1 MKQICIALALL
12 TIFLAACSPAASTQ
26 LPGLPAYSEADKSAP
41 PEAPEAG
48 GFAADTASNRSTT
61 GQQGVE
67 RLVIKTAS
75 LSIVVAD
82 PGTGMEDI
90 ARMADAM
97 GGFVVSSNVY
107 KTQTERGIEVPQAA
121 ITVRVPAERLTE
133 ALTLI
138 RDLVE
143 NPLED
148 ILSDNVSG
156 EDVTQQYT
164 DLQSRLR
171 NLEQAEEQ
179 LREIMASATRP
190 EDVLN
195 IFNQLTS
202 VRGEIEVL
210 KGQIQYYEEAA
221 ALSSVSVTLVAQ
233 EAVAPLSIGGWQPVG
248 VARNAVQALI
258 NTLQFLGNA
267 AIWLIIYVLPVFIV
281 IFIPLRLIWIGIRKW
296 RASRR
301 ARRAAPPAATPPA
314 ATT

>member
-1 MKQICIALALL
+1 MDN
-12 TIFLAACSPAASTQ
+12 AAT
-26 LPGLPAYSEADKSAP
+26 
-41 PEAPEAG
+41 
-48 GFAADTASNRSTT
+48 RSST
-61 GQQGVE
+61 GQAAE
-67 RLVIKTAS
+67 RLVIKTAN
-75 LSIVVAD
+75 LSIVVPD
-82 PGTGMEDI
+82 PGTTMDAI
-90 ARMADAM
+90 SRMAEEM

-107 KTQTERGIEVPQAA
+107 KTQSERGVEVPQAT
-121 ITVRVPAERLTE
+121 ISVRVPAERLTE
-133 ALTLI
+133 ALAMI
-138 RDLVE
+138 RDQVE
-143 NPLED
+143 DPLED

-156 EDVTQQYT
+156 EDVTQTYT

-233 EAVAPLSIGGWQPVG
+233 AGVTPLSIGGWRPAG

-258 NTLQFLGNA
+258 DTLQFLAHA
-267 AIWLIIYVLPVFIV
+267 AIWLIIYVLPVFLV
-281 IFIPLRLIWIGIRKW
+281 LFIPLRLIWVGLRKW

-301 ARRAAPPAATPPA
+301 ARRGTPPPAPTPPPAAT
-314 ATT
+314 